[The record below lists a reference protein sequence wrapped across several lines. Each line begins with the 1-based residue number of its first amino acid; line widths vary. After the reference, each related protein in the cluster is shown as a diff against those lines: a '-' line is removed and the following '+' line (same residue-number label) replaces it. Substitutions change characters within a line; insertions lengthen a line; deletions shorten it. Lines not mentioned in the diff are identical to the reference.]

1 MPLSGLFDFA
11 NATVSTGS
19 VVALAVICLLQYALH
34 IHRLNRFRRE
44 VDDVASELS
53 DVVRDRTVTRFEVQA
68 LREFVSQQDFDRAMR
83 VFLRRFV
90 SDPDSAF
97 AAFLRPE
104 QGKWTVSQSLG
115 LSDGLTAPFDFDR
128 GLLARLAK
136 GETVPLDREQ
146 LHDGGLSA
154 SLSPRDFS
162 KLKRVYL
169 FGISSGDELLG
180 VLMTTSLFPPGLDP
194 VQQVELTKRV
204 LSAITC
210 NLREKLHFEAQQGL
224 LRSTREMLELRSIV
238 DRNFQSPMLMLEEFV
253 RQVSQKSAADRTSL
267 YLCTADASAPV
278 KAFARS
284 GEAIEAGLDEEWQQ
298 HEETLARSALTL
310 RGPRQYLQP
319 DLERMGINT
328 VLGSAMVVPVLQA
341 NRPLGLVCF
350 SRLTREPFSDAE
362 RTIASWS
369 GDVLA
374 DVIPRVVNQAVV
386 ERQARID
393 GLTGLANRGEFDRH
407 IQLEF
412 QLASRSSTPLS
423 LLMFDLDRFK
433 SINDTYGHPCGDA
446 VLRAVAAVI
455 RDCMEGIRA
464 ADRAVGVQP
473 FVARYGGEELA
484 ALVRLDTEAAG
495 RIAESIRLRV
505 EAARVSFEG
514 RTITVT
520 TSAGLATFSEHAATP
535 EALVAAADAALY
547 QAKAAGRN
555 RLIVANP
562 SLACGR

>member
-1 MPLSGLFDFA
+1 M
-11 NATVSTGS
+11 
-19 VVALAVICLLQYALH
+19 ALAVICLLQYVLH
-34 IHRLNRFRRE
+34 IHRLNCFRRE
-44 VDDVASELS
+44 ADDVASELS

-90 SDPDSAF
+90 TDPGRSF
-97 AAFLRPE
+97 ATFMRPE

-115 LSDGLTAPFDFDR
+115 LSDGLTAPVDFDAI
-128 GLLARLAK
+128 LLARLAK
-136 GETVPLDREQ
+136 GETVALDREELQ
-146 LHDGGLSA
+146 EGGLSRC
-154 SLSPRDFS
+154 LSSRDFG
-162 KLKRVYL
+162 KLQMLYL

-194 VQQVELTKRV
+194 AQQVELTKRV

-210 NLREKLHFEAQQGL
+210 NLREKLQFEAQQGM
-224 LRSTREMLELRSIV
+224 LRSTREMLELRSIF
-238 DRNFQSPMLMLEEFV
+238 DRNFQSPLLMLEEFV
-253 RQVSQKSAADRTSL
+253 CQVSQKAAADRTSL
-267 YLCTADASAPV
+267 YLCTADPSAPI
-278 KAFARS
+278 KAFVRS
-284 GEAIEAGLDEEWQQ
+284 GEAIEAGLDEEWQH
-298 HEETLARSALTL
+298 HEETLARASLTM
-310 RGPRQYLQP
+310 RAARQYLHP

-328 VLGSAMVVPVLQA
+328 VVGSALVVPVMQA
-341 NRPLGLVCF
+341 NRPLGMVCF
-350 SRLTREPFSDAE
+350 SRLTREPFSEAE
-362 RTIASWS
+362 RTIACWS
-369 GDVLA
+369 GDLLA

-407 IQLEF
+407 FQLEF
-412 QLASRSSTPLS
+412 QLASRSGTPLS

-433 SINDTYGHPCGDA
+433 AINDTYGHPGGDA

-495 RIAESIRLRV
+495 RIGESIRLRV
-505 EAARVSFEG
+505 EAARIEFEG

-520 TSAGLATFSEHAATP
+520 TSAGLATFSEHAESP
-535 EALVAAADAALY
+535 EGLVAAADVALY

-562 SLACGR
+562 SLVQGR